1 MTQHTLFVCSLCR
14 FSEKENKKYGLSGGQ
29 YLIEEL
35 QKSLKDREGRDR
47 ITIKPVSCMAACR
60 RSCAVTLAA
69 DDKLTFILERL
80 APVESAPDLLKFVE
94 QYVTA
99 PNGKVPYRER
109 SRAIQQ
115 ATSFVLPPLSNS
127 H

>member
-14 FSEKENKKYGLSGGQ
+14 FSENHNKKHGLSGGQ
-29 YLIEEL
+29 HLIQEL
-35 QKSLKDREGRDR
+35 EKGLEKYDWRDR
-47 ITIKPVSCMAACR
+47 VTIKPLSCMAACR

-69 DDKLTFILERL
+69 DDKLTFILDRL
-80 APVESAPDLLKFVE
+80 APVESAPELLEFIE

-109 SRAIQQ
+109 SRTIQQ
-115 ATSFVLPPLSNS
+115 ATSFILPPLASS
-127 H
+127 S